1 MTAFDEELVFK
12 ALYETFPDP
21 VIILD
26 AERFIRSANPAA
38 LQQFG
43 YPADAFIGK
52 PARLIYVDDGEYARR
67 LRNRTARVDERIAR
81 TSTYTYVRRDGSTFS
96 GHLRTTPLID
106 VDGHELALIG
116 IIRDV
121 SDLARAV
128 LEKQQASDM
137 LDAALDVMPEGF
149 AIFDA
154 EERLLVY
161 NRAYVTICGPA
172 GPFLRPGITAEEILL
187 LAQKNGHYPDA
198 LPDSP
203 DWRAW
208 LAHRLEDFRQPD
220 NRAKIYRYA
229 DDRWLRVENI
239 RTKDGNTV
247 VLRVDVTELKRAELA
262 LERQRQELQ
271 HKNEALDQ
279 FTATVSH
286 DLKAPLRH
294 ISMFSEMIEDEL
306 SAGNQ
311 DEVVASARHLRDSAR
326 RMNRVIDSLLDY
338 AQIAYQIT
346 AWSEVDLGDI
356 VADTL
361 GVLGS
366 HAREANVTFKIG
378 PLPKVQGDPELLRRL
393 VQNLVGNAI
402 KYRHPDRRPVV
413 RVNGRVSG
421 QQVEFVVEDNG
432 IGIDPRFSSRIF
444 EVFQRLHHDESTYG
458 GTGIGLAL
466 AKRIAESHNGSIH
479 LDTGFTE
486 GARFVVTLPKRM
498 RKTR

>member
-26 AERFIRSANPAA
+26 AQRIIRSANPAA
-38 LQQFG
+38 LEQFG
-43 YPADAFIGK
+43 YAGDAFIGQ
-52 PARLIYVDDGEYARR
+52 PARLIYADDDEYARR
-67 LRNRTARVDERIAR
+67 LRNRAARVDEGIAR

-96 GHLRTTPLID
+96 GHLRTTPL
-106 VDGHELALIG
+106 VDAHGQELALIG

-121 SDLARAV
+121 SDLTKAV
-128 LEKQQASDM
+128 LERQQASDM

-161 NRAYVTICGPA
+161 NRAYVAICGPA
-172 GPFLRPGITAEEILL
+172 GPLLRPGITAEEILL
-187 LAQKNGHYPDA
+187 LAQKDGHYPEA

-203 DWRAW
+203 DWQAW
-208 LAHRLEDFRQPD
+208 VAHRLQDFRQPD

-229 DDRWLRVENI
+229 GDRWLRVENI
-239 RTKDGNTV
+239 KTKDGNTV

-262 LERQRQELQ
+262 LERQRQELE

-306 SAGNQ
+306 AAGNQ
-311 DEVVASARHLRDSAR
+311 DEVSASARHLRDSAK

-338 AQIAYQIT
+338 SQIAYQIST
-346 AWSEVDLGDI
+346 WTDVDLGDI

-361 GVLGS
+361 GVLGG
-366 HAREANVTFKIG
+366 HAREANVAFEVGT
-378 PLPKVQGDPELLRRL
+378 LPKMQGDPELLRRL
-393 VQNLVGNAI
+393 VQNLIGNAI
-402 KYRHPDRRPVV
+402 KYRHPERKPVV
-413 RVNGRVSG
+413 RVNGGAVG
-421 QQVEFVVEDNG
+421 QQVELVVQDNG
-432 IGIDPRFSSRIF
+432 IGIDPRFATRIF
-444 EVFQRLHHDESTYG
+444 EVFQRLHHDENTYG

-479 LDTGFTE
+479 LDTDFTE

-498 RKTR
+498 QKTR

>member
-26 AERFIRSANPAA
+26 AERIIRSANPAA
-38 LQQFG
+38 LAQFG
-43 YPADAFIGK
+43 YTAGAFIGQ
-52 PARLIYVDDGEYARR
+52 PARLIYTDDDEYNRR
-67 LRNRTARVDERIAR
+67 LRNRAAKVDERIAR
-81 TSTYTYVRRDGSTFS
+81 TSTYTYVRRDGSAFS

-106 VDGHELALIG
+106 AHGQELALIG

-121 SDLARAV
+121 SDLAKAV
-128 LEKQQASDM
+128 LERQQASDM

-149 AIFDA
+149 AIFDP

-172 GPFLRPGITAEEILL
+172 GPLLRPGITAEEILL
-187 LAQKNGHYPDA
+187 LAQKEGHYPEA

-203 DWRAW
+203 DWSAW
-208 LAHRLEDFRQPD
+208 VAHRLQDFREPD
-220 NRAKIYRYA
+220 SRAKIYRYA
-229 DDRWLRVENI
+229 GDRWLRVENI
-239 RTKDGNTV
+239 KTKDGNTV

-262 LERQRQELQ
+262 LERQRQELE

-306 SAGNQ
+306 AAGNQ
-311 DEVVASARHLRDSAR
+311 DEVTASARHLRDSAR

-338 AQIAYQIT
+338 SQIAYQIST
-346 AWSEVDLGDI
+346 WSDVDLGDI

-361 GVLGS
+361 GVLGG
-366 HAREANVTFKIG
+366 HAREANVVFEVGT
-378 PLPKVQGDPELLRRL
+378 LPKVQGDPELLRRL
-393 VQNLVGNAI
+393 VQNLIGNAI
-402 KYRHPDRRPVV
+402 KYRHPERKPVV
-413 RVNGRVSG
+413 RINGGTVG
-421 QQVEFVVEDNG
+421 QQVELVVHDNG
-432 IGIDPRFSSRIF
+432 IGIDPRFATRIF
-444 EVFQRLHHDESTYG
+444 EVFQRLHHDENTYG

-479 LDTGFTE
+479 LDTDFTE